1 MLTRIKTSLPE
12 IKHALLTVD
21 DEALSI
27 DNLKAIA
34 RAVPSSEE
42 VLFFT
47 RPPNLALIVRV
58 AFPYQG
64 VRQLDSIIE
73 GRSVLR

>member
-34 RAVPSSEE
+34 RAVPSPEE
-42 VLFFT
+42 VLFFYLT
-47 RPPNLALIVRV
+47 RQSSVN
-58 AFPYQG
+58 FPCSFPE
-64 VRQLDSIIE
+64 L
-73 GRSVLR
+73 RSSVT

>member
-1 MLTRIKTSLPE
+1 MLTRIKTTLPE
-12 IKHALLTVD
+12 IKHALLAVD

-34 RAVPSSEE
+34 RAVPSPEE

-47 RPPNLALIVRV
+47 CPAKLALIVCV
-58 AFPYQG
+58 AFPHQG
-64 VRQLDSIIE
+64 VR
-73 GRSVLR
+73 